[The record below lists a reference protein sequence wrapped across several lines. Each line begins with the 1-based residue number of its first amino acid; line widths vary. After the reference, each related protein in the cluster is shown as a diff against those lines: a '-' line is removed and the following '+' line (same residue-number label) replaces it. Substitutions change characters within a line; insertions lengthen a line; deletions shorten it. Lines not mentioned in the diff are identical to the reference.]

1 MVECEFS
8 RASREEEEEE
18 EETEWMNCFYTRGGV
33 VTKKMIRYCAS
44 WLYD

>member
-8 RASREEEEEE
+8 RASREEEEE

-33 VTKKMIRYCAS
+33 VTEMMIRYCAS